1 MPILTTAGLVAIRDR
16 KLLLAFSNNK
26 RAFYLPGGKTDP
38 GETTRAALVREIRE
52 ELNLDLAPDTLHFY
66 THIQAPAFGEHPDLI
81 MHQDCFRYDLQTT
94 PQPAAEIGALQW
106 FDTIAYSIQPAQVP
120 GVLIIM
126 DRLRADN
133 LID

>member
-16 KLLLAFSNNK
+16 KLLLAYSNNK

-38 GETTRAALVREIRE
+38 GETTRAALVREVRE
-52 ELNLDLAPDTLHFY
+52 ELNLDIEPDTLQFY
-66 THIQAPAFGEHPDLI
+66 THIQAAAFGEHPELI
-81 MHQDCFRYDLQTT
+81 MHQDCFLHELESE
-94 PQPAAEIGALQW
+94 PVPAAEIGDLQW
-106 FDTIAYSIQPAQVP
+106 FDTAGYGSQPAQVP
-120 GVLIIM
+120 GVVMVM